1 MKEELLKVEDV
12 FDLTNQGLVCAPF
25 FQLLPEKVFK
35 NFSAVVTVQPPNRP
49 AFEVDASFILTQ
61 FKILDLT
68 ALVEKRWQVVTCLGK
83 IPKDSVP
90 VGSLI
95 FCDSEIKARLSKPI

>member
-1 MKEELLKVEDV
+1 MKVELLRVVDV

-25 FQLLPEKVFK
+25 FQPPPEGQFK

-49 AFEVDASFILTQ
+49 EFDVNASFNLTH
-61 FKILDLT
+61 FKILDLN
-68 ALVEKRWQVVTCLGK
+68 APVEKRWQVVTCLGK
-83 IPKDSVP
+83 IPKDSIP

-95 FCDSEIKARLSKPI
+95 FGDSEIKARLSQ